1 MPDIVNDIPIR
12 ALEQIVKVK
21 QSHALSNY
29 PISETSG
36 VKYEINGATNAMQPP
51 AKKTIANTYK

>member
-29 PISETSG
+29 PISEISG
-36 VKYEINGATNAMQPP
+36 VKYEINGATNAMP
-51 AKKTIANTYK
+51 KVTLGER